1 MFNEAGGSSSSVNG
15 AGRRGSSS
23 SVNWTG
29 GLHQVFN
36 GAGGSS
42 LSV

>member
-1 MFNEAGGSSSSVNG
+1 MFNG
-15 AGRRGSSS
+15 AVGLHQVLIGQG
-23 SVNWTG
+23 VFIKCLMGQG

-42 LSV
+42 SSV